1 MSQLSQNADSSQFQ
15 SLGSELSA
23 APGTDLDFT
32 DFQQNFRFSM
42 NSGQWPDISG
52 AEIDISS
59 LVNQV
64 DDRFPDVAEI
74 QELYVPSLA

>member
-1 MSQLSQNADSSQFQ
+1 
-15 SLGSELSA
+15 
-23 APGTDLDFT
+23 
-32 DFQQNFRFSM
+32 M